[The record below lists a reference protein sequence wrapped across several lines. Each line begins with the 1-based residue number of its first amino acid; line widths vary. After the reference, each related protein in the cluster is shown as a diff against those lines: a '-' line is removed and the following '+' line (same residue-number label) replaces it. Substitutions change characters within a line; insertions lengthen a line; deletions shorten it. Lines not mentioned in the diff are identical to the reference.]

1 MFPTRSRLPGGIE
14 GKDRLV
20 IRDPKGGRICN
31 GIVHVQGVGSHF
43 FPENL
48 RGELLKAPVCG
59 STMGQKSHS
68 TGESAEKADTQK

>member
-31 GIVHVQGVGSHF
+31 GVVHVQGAGSHF
-43 FPENL
+43 LPEHPG
-48 RGELLKAPVCG
+48 GELFKAPVCG
-59 STMGQKSHS
+59 STTGQKSHGA
-68 TGESAEKADTQK
+68 GESAEEADAQK